1 MIVPFPDRRTST
13 GRRRLGDH
21 VEYSG
26 ERKSEIE
33 YRSRLVS
40 GATGTK

>member
-1 MIVPFPDRRTST
+1 MVVPFPDRRTSA
-13 GRRRLGDH
+13 GGRRLGDH

-26 ERKSEIE
+26 ERKSGIE

-40 GATGTK
+40 GATVTK